1 MIEGFELNDDESGF
15 SPETAVGRC
24 DVEGVSADIGPA
36 TLESLIA
43 VMENLKPDSANVR
56 TSTMQVD
63 YSSILLESAQV
74 ELDVILEDW
83 VNLEAYRDKI
93 TQRTQF
99 LNEHPFEVEDCGV
112 FVAGYA
118 EYLSEG
124 INVPS
129 DGFEAE
135 YHRMCYTT
143 LLRKY
148 GIQKTQKGYV
158 SENDDPPRPTSRNI
172 RISGE
177 NEIVSIE

>member
-1 MIEGFELNDDESGF
+1 MPRGVIEEYKQWVEEGLLKFHAKKFFE
-15 SPETAVGRC
+15 ET
-24 DVEGVSADIGPA
+24 S
-36 TLESLIA
+36 
-43 VMENLKPDSANVR
+43 R
-56 TSTMQVD
+56 T
-63 YSSILLESAQV
+63 
-74 ELDVILEDW
+74 DW

-93 TQRTQF
+93 TQRTQY